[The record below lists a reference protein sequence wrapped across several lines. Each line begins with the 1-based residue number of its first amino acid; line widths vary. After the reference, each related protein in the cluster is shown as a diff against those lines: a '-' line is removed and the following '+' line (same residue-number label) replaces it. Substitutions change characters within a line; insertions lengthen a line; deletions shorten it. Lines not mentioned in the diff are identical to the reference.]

1 MTIKRDFRTLAP
13 ATQAELRRVAVAMVR
28 AGKTRIEAAQTVG
41 VNRRFVGQWVKVA
54 AQDGE
59 AVLAGRRRGRRP
71 GEQKAL
77 SAAQEDRLR
86 VLVARGCPDQFGLSF
101 ALWTRQAVRA
111 LIARETGVWL
121 TLSVVG
127 RYLRAWGF
135 TAQRPARRA
144 TERRDEVVRAWL
156 ERTYPAIA
164 RKAKAQGCE
173 IQWAD
178 ETGLSSRAN
187 YGRSFAPRGHT
198 PVIRRPGKRF
208 SQSMISS
215 LTNQGK
221 LQYCSLC
228 LDWIVGCRSG
238 DAGLAAM
245 AGVAAGLPA
254 GVRLS
259 DHISLGVIARA
270 VPPERVRQVL
280 AETGKASERE
290 RDLPAQVMVY
300 YAIALALYMGSS
312 TREVLRC
319 LLEGLRWLWGAAAVK
334 VAGKSG
340 ISQARRRLGAAPLR
354 RLYEGL
360 VQPIATPASKG
371 AWYRDW
377 RLVSLDGSCLEVADT
392 AANRSEFGVPG
403 ASRGAS
409 AFPQLRFAA
418 LVENG
423 THVLFGARLGPYA
436 QGEITL
442 AREVLAALR
451 PGMLCLA
458 DRQFFGHALWRLALD
473 TGADL
478 LWRVKH
484 NLRLPR
490 EAVLADGSYLT
501 TVYPS
506 DKDRRHRTGGVRVR
520 VVEYRLEGVAEAEP
534 LYRLVTTIL
543 DPAKA
548 PAAELAALYH
558 ERWEIEGA
566 LAELK
571 THLRGAQVVLRS
583 KSPELVRQEFWG
595 LLLAHFA
602 VRGLMHEAA
611 LRADEDPDR
620 LSFLHAVRVVRRKLP
635 LFAALSPSGQA
646 RPA

>member
-1 MTIKRDFRTLAP
+1 
-13 ATQAELRRVAVAMVR
+13 
-28 AGKTRIEAAQTVG
+28 
-41 VNRRFVGQWVKVA
+41 
-54 AQDGE
+54 
-59 AVLAGRRRGRRP
+59 
-71 GEQKAL
+71 
-77 SAAQEDRLR
+77 
-86 VLVARGCPDQFGLSF
+86 
-101 ALWTRQAVRA
+101 
-111 LIARETGVWL
+111 
-121 TLSVVG
+121 
-127 RYLRAWGF
+127 
-135 TAQRPARRA
+135 
-144 TERRDEVVRAWL
+144 
-156 ERTYPAIA
+156 
-164 RKAKAQGCE
+164 
-173 IQWAD
+173 
-178 ETGLSSRAN
+178 
-187 YGRSFAPRGHT
+187 
-198 PVIRRPGKRF
+198 
-208 SQSMISS
+208 MI
-215 LTNQGK
+215 
-221 LQYCSLC
+221 
-228 LDWIVGCRSG
+228 
-238 DAGLAAM
+238 AGLAAM
-245 AGVAAGLPA
+245 AGVPAGLPA

-270 VPPERVRQVL
+270 MPPERVRQVL
-280 AETGKASERE
+280 AETGKVSARE

-300 YAIALALYMGSS
+300 YTIALALYMGSS

-340 ISQARRRLGAAPLR
+340 ISQARRRLGEAPLR
-354 RLYEGL
+354 RLYEVL
-360 VQPIATPASKG
+360 AQPIATRASKG

-392 AANRSEFGVPG
+392 AANRTEFGVPG

-423 THVLFGARLGPYA
+423 THVLFGARLGPY
-436 QGEITL
+436 GEGETTL
-442 AREVLAALR
+442 AHAVLAALC

-458 DRQFFGHALWRLALD
+458 DRQFFGCALWRLALD

-490 EAVLADGSYLT
+490 EAGLADGSYLT

-506 DKDRRHRTGGVRVR
+506 DKDRRHRQTGGRVGGGGAGGDPLF
-520 VVEYRLEGVAEAEP
+520 RLG
-534 LYRLVTTIL
+534 TTTL
-543 DPAKA
+543 DPPQA

-571 THLRGAQVVLRS
+571 TQLRGARVVLRT
-583 KSPELVRQEFWG
+583 KTPELVRQEFWG

-611 LRADEDPDR
+611 LKADEDPDR
-620 LSFLHAVRVVRRKLP
+620 LSFSHAVRIVRRKLP
-635 LFAALSPSGQA
+635 LFAALSPSGKA
-646 RPA
+646 RPASGGAGRDPGGA